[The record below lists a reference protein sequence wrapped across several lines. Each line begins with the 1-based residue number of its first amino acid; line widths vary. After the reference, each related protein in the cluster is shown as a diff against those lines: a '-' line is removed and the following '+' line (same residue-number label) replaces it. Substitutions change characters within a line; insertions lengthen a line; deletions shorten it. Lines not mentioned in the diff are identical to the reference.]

1 VEKISEKKNLR
12 ANVTFECAS
21 LVVCFVTNMSKLTR
35 KGAAAAATATTT
47 MDDDDAFDHQHNSS
61 PTSGAE
67 GERNS
72 NSKVGKR
79 KGSKNK
85 MDKLYSS
92 FKSNLT
98 KKSTHS
104 GGGGGENGTVEKEEE
119 NGEENS
125 VDPRDL
131 GDGLRRVEFPSSA
144 KASYPKFENV
154 EKEFKAM
161 YKELEKSRDDKRKE
175 TEKMEEKMRRMV
187 SAVEKEEEDEESAG
201 KSLTDEEAY
210 LRANS
215 SSLRLHNRM
224 FRITLYSSFQQMVT
238 IAVVLYALLET
249 ADNWEGNSSIE
260 KKGGTSWEVIQALHY
275 IVSLIFFFE
284 AGVKIMGAGPTAV
297 SEKTGKETLVKW
309 KPLDYFVNW
318 ENAVDFT
325 ILFFMSLNYIS
336 TWANT
341 TLGDLTY
348 DHIRVIRLFRLNR
361 CVRYFR
367 RNPEFKIILDGI
379 GSGIASMGWVL
390 VMLMIVM
397 YIYAVLGTS
406 LFYGLDPKNFRSL
419 PYALNSGMGIATGS
433 SWDEFL
439 YATWYGCEHYGY
451 PSPNDVDCPY
461 RLNADGTK
469 TYAKGNGVL
478 SAIYVISMA
487 FLVGNI
493 MMSLFIGIITERM
506 DQAYEA
512 KETLKRKRIVNALRK
527 TKGAIWESR
536 EKMNETLPEAAYT
549 EVMDMMNLLSGS
561 AQTQSMHEREAA
573 TENTWF
579 QDLQV
584 KLQKITQNDF
594 FEYFVMGVIVFSAIL
609 SGYSTQF
616 LDYSNPDAS
625 PPEWTEILERIFIF
639 TFMIEFLIKIIGLW
653 DKERTYY
660 TGEDAKWNM
669 FDAATTLVG
678 FFGMVFED
686 SGLGGGSI
694 AGFSRIVRLLRLAR
708 LFRFFKV
715 IPQLNL
721 IAKSLVLGV
730 KSLKYVGTLMCFIF
744 YTWAIAGVM
753 LFSDNDPFFMRTLPV
768 AFYHLFRVSQL
779 ESWANIVQINLEG
792 CDKNRW
798 GVNDGGAAYV
808 GLQSN
813 SGIHADRV
821 YECDRP
827 KAQPFVGSLYFYSFV
842 VMCGMVIIS
851 VFIGVIVNGMHAA
864 TAESKI
870 EFEREKRK
878 EIISEHYELPASKL
892 ESIRRVW
899 KRINWAK
906 AKTIKIHQ
914 VEKLMEQLGVGYVP
928 GYLHKVVS
936 YWKPPPE
943 GNPSAKVNEIDYPDF
958 ILIVCLLERAA

>member
-1 VEKISEKKNLR
+1 
-12 ANVTFECAS
+12 
-21 LVVCFVTNMSKLTR
+21 MSKLTR
-35 KGAAAAATATTT
+35 KGAAADASSSSGRTTT
-47 MDDDDAFDHQHNSS
+47 
-61 PTSGAE
+61 E
-67 GERNS
+67 GGRTLDS
-72 NSKVGKR
+72 
-79 KGSKNK
+79 
-85 MDKLYSS
+85 LFAS

-98 KKSTHS
+98 KKATNAHRPSW
-104 GGGGGENGTVEKEEE
+104 EEEEKEEE
-119 NGEENS
+119 DGGDDDFENNEENG
-125 VDPRDL
+125 VEDPLDA
-131 GDGLRRVEFPSSA
+131 GDGLRRVDFPSA
-144 KASYPKFENV
+144 KKSSYPKFENV
-154 EKEFKAM
+154 EKEYESM
-161 YKELEKSRDDKRKE
+161 YEALEKSRDDKKKE
-175 TEKMEEKMRRMV
+175 KEGMEEKMRRMA
-187 SAVEKEEEDEESAG
+187 SAVEKEKRDEESA
-201 KSLTDEEAY
+201 KASVHVNPSLHW
-210 LRANS
+210 
-215 SSLRLHNRM
+215 HNRM
-224 FRITLYSSFQQMVT
+224 FRITLYSSFQNMVT
-238 IAVVLYALLET
+238 MAVVLYALLET

-309 KPLDYFVNW
+309 KALDYFMNW

-325 ILFFMSLNYIS
+325 ILFFMSLNYIA

-397 YIYAVLGTS
+397 YIYAVLGTN
-406 LFYGLDPKNFRSL
+406 LFYGVDPKNFRSL
-419 PYALNSGMGIATGS
+419 PYSLNSGMGIATGS

-451 PSPNDVDCPY
+451 ASPNDVDCPY

-469 TYAKGNGVL
+469 TYAEGNGVL
-478 SAIYVISMA
+478 SAVYVISMA
-487 FLVGNI
+487 FLVGNV

-506 DQAYEA
+506 DKAYEA
-512 KETLKRKRIVNALRK
+512 KEALKRKRIVNALRK

-536 EKMNETLPEAAYT
+536 EKMNETLPEFAYT
-549 EVMDMMNLLSGS
+549 EVIEMMNLMSGS
-561 AQTQSMHEREAA
+561 AQTQSMREKEAA

-584 KLQKITQNDF
+584 KLQKFTQNDY
-594 FEYFVMGVIVFSAIL
+594 FEYMIMGVIIFSAIL

-616 LDYSNPDAS
+616 LDYSNPNAS

-639 TFMIEFLIKIIGLW
+639 IFMIEFLIKIIGLW

-660 TGEDAKWNM
+660 TGEDAKWNL
-669 FDAATTLVG
+669 FDAFVSLIG

-686 SGLGGGSI
+686 SGLGGSGL
-694 AGFSRIVRLLRLAR
+694 AEFSRIVRLLRLAR

-715 IPQLNL
+715 IPQLNS

-744 YTWAIAGVM
+744 HAWAIAGVM

-798 GVNDGGAAYV
+798 GINDGGAAYV

-821 YECDRP
+821 YECDHP
-827 KAQPFVGSLYFYSFV
+827 KAQPFVGTLYFYSFV
-842 VMCGMVIIS
+842 MMCGMVIIS

-878 EIISEHYELPASKL
+878 ETISEYYELPASKL

-899 KRINWAK
+899 KRINWRK

-914 VEKLMEQLGVGYVP
+914 VEKLMEQLGIEYVP

-936 YWKPPPE
+936 YWNPPPE
-943 GNPSAKVNEIDYPDF
+943 GNPSLEGAKVNEIDYPDF